1 MLLIHSLLAE
11 FTSRNRH
18 GIFWCFPRKLVE
30 IDVKAVAMMN
40 NARIPDPVWPELP
53 SEDTCLGGQRILL
66 EGKASEQKELWVME
80 NFLPKAVAS
89 AGN

>member
-1 MLLIHSLLAE
+1 MLLIHSLLDE

-40 NARIPDPVWPELP
+40 NARIADPVWPDP
-53 SEDTCLGGQRILL
+53 AIAPQSRKARQRLSSGYCEAADI
-66 EGKASEQKELWVME
+66 KAKRVT
-80 NFLPKAVAS
+80 P
-89 AGN
+89 